1 MPRQRDNRAT
11 RRRIEPHV
19 EDYVDAMPCYSLND
33 ATALLHSTVVS
44 LEVAMRTLA
53 EAILLER
60 GLDESLGIE
69 AQRLIG
75 VLAAVKGEIK
85 TLENRRLRGTEGR

>member
-1 MPRQRDNRAT
+1 MPRQTDNRAT
-11 RRRIEPHV
+11 RRRIDLHA
-19 EDYVDAMPCYSLND
+19 DDDLDATPSRSLND
-33 ATALLHSTVVS
+33 ATALLHSAVAS
-44 LEVAMRTLA
+44 LELAMRSVA
-53 EAILLER
+53 EAILLEQ

-85 TLENRRLRGTEGR
+85 TLENRRLRGTD

>member
-1 MPRQRDNRAT
+1 MPRQTDNHAA
-11 RRRIEPHV
+11 RRRIEPQA
-19 EDYVDAMPCYSLND
+19 DDGVDATPCHSLND
-33 ATALLHSTVVS
+33 ATALLHSAAVS
-44 LEVAMRTLA
+44 LELAMRSVA
-53 EAILLER
+53 EAILLEQ

-85 TLENRRLRGTEGR
+85 TLENRRLRGAN

>member
-1 MPRQRDNRAT
+1 MPQQTDNRAT
-11 RRRIEPHV
+11 RRRIEPHA
-19 EDYVDAMPCYSLND
+19 DDDVDATPSRSLND
-33 ATALLHSTVVS
+33 ATALLHSAVAN
-44 LEVAMRTLA
+44 LEAAMRSLA
-53 EAILLER
+53 EAILLEQ

-85 TLENRRLRGTEGR
+85 TLENRRLRGTDCG